1 MIPEF
6 LTPAQLAKTLKV
18 SKQAVYA
25 WVEKG
30 AIPFYRL
37 EKCIRF
43 DPGEIR
49 EWLKKK
55 HMTARKPKE
64 SPGDKAASAATT

>member
-1 MIPEF
+1 MMIPEL

-37 EKCIRF
+37 EKLIRF
-43 DPGEIR
+43 DPGEIKEWVR
-49 EWLKKK
+49 ERHNK
-55 HMTARKPKE
+55 ARKPKNQK
-64 SPGDKAASAATT
+64 DATATT